1 MTLYADLTEQQ
12 AAAALEEF
20 LEERP
25 PALRHLELAAG
36 DAVDLDHS
44 VESLGPLWV
53 WVKERLRLG
62 PSGQQ
67 PSWSRLGLGEHERL
81 DEASLRLIDGLISYV
96 INIVTSSVP
105 EAKWEVATD
114 PHPRYLDQNQP
125 MLRAGVWEKVP
136 ASTIGNLG
144 RQVFSDWPPADDRLA
159 SIVGFWLTEVADTR
173 RGTPLL

>member
-1 MTLYADLTEQQ
+1 MRYPSSMTSYPDLTEEQ
-12 AAAALEEF
+12 AAVALAEF
-20 LEERP
+20 LEERLR
-25 PALRHLELAAG
+25 ALRHLEVAAG
-36 DAVDLDHS
+36 DAVELDRS

-53 WVKERLRLG
+53 WVKDKLQLG

-81 DEASLRLIDGLISYV
+81 DEVSLQLLDGLISYV
-96 INIVTSSVP
+96 VDIVTTAVP

-114 PHPRYLDQNQP
+114 PHPRFLHKNQP
-125 MLRAGVWEKVP
+125 MLRAGAWEQVP

-159 SIVGFWLTEVADTR
+159 SIVGWWLMEVADAR
-173 RGTPLL
+173 